1 MIPLPKP
8 RGLRDYTL
16 FALVM
21 SGLLM
26 YLFWIEAGHA
36 IRWAD
41 AALACAAAMLCVL
54 GIILARRNEKAS
66 WLVQPNV
73 AGKATV
79 GIRSIFVD
87 FWRHY
92 ADAYL
97 LHGRDITA
105 SRFRND
111 IVIGIVSLI
120 AVWWQMR
127 RRNTAGRQSP

>member
-66 WLVQPNV
+66 WLVQPTWQAKLLLAFGV
-73 AGKATV
+73 FLLIFGATTQMP
-79 GIRSIFVD
+79 IFCMEGTSLQAD
-87 FWRHY
+87 F
-92 ADAYL
+92 A
-97 LHGRDITA
+97 TT
-105 SRFRND
+105 S
-111 IVIGIVSLI
+111 
-120 AVWWQMR
+120 
-127 RRNTAGRQSP
+127 